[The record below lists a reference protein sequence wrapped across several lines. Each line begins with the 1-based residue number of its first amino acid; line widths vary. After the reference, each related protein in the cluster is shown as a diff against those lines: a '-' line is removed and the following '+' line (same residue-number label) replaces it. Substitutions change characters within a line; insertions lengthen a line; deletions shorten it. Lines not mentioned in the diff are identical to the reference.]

1 MKSISKIVVMLLVVL
16 VFQSCESDTDTLQ
29 LETQAN
35 VEMRA
40 ISSQSPLTN
49 ARTIASTPVFTTVT
63 AGVTEIEFET
73 LEEQMGEDEDDD
85 SNEIEF
91 EGRFEVNLLTGEST
105 PDFGLSS
112 ILPGVYEEIEIEF
125 DNILDGGHTL
135 IAQFYF
141 ADSSST
147 DTTFVEFTT
156 SEEFELELEN
166 DNGFMVDEGTV
177 NSVLVTL
184 DLDVLFGAIDFS
196 SAVVDE
202 DGVIRINEDSNRELA
217 NLIVSRIEQAMDADD
232 YDEDDDED
240 DDDDDDDDDEEED
253 EDDENDDD

>member
-1 MKSISKIVVMLLVVL
+1 MKSISKIVAMLLLAV
-16 VFQSCESDTDTLQ
+16 VFQSCETDPAVDNMQ
-29 LETQAN
+29 LDTQAN

-40 ISSQSPLTN
+40 ISGQSPLIN
-49 ARTIASTPVFTTVT
+49 GRTISEMIPVFTKVT

-73 LEEQMGEDEDDD
+73 LEEQMEDSDKEYDYD
-85 SNEIEF
+85 SDEIEF

-112 ILPGVYEEIEIEF
+112 LLPGVYEEIEIEF
-125 DNILDGGHTL
+125 DDILEGGHTL

-141 ADSSST
+141 ADSSSN

-166 DNGFMVDEGTV
+166 DNGFIVDEGTI

-184 DLDVLFGAIDFS
+184 DLDVLFGAIDFG

-202 DGVIRINEDSNRELA
+202 DDVIRINKDSNQGLA

-232 YDEDDDED
+232 YDEDDED
-240 DDDDDDDDDEEED
+240 DDDDEDDGDDDD
-253 EDDENDDD
+253 ND